1 VAASAADREA
11 EEGDGM
17 TILRGLLTGA
27 VISLAAIGLADQ
39 MTGAVTRKLLTDQ
52 ARICA
57 LESYGTD
64 RAIARCY
71 TERGLTPPEN
81 FNARNGE

>member
-1 VAASAADREA
+1 
-11 EEGDGM
+11 M
-17 TILRGLLTGA
+17 TILRGLLAGA
-27 VISLAAIGLADQ
+27 VISISVLALADQ
-39 MTGAVTRKLLTDQ
+39 LTGAVTRKLLTDQ
-52 ARICA
+52 ARACA

-64 RAIARCY
+64 VDIARCY